1 MLQLINLT
9 LRRKRELDIKKLKL
23 DLLITIF
30 LIFFNFRVLELENKA
45 GANCALSYLVSLTDD
60 LSQMH

>member
-23 DLLITIF
+23 DLLISIF
-30 LIFFNFRVLELENKA
+30 LIFLTFEYLNSKIKLELI
-45 GANCALSYLVSLTDD
+45 ALYLTLFP
-60 LSQMH
+60 